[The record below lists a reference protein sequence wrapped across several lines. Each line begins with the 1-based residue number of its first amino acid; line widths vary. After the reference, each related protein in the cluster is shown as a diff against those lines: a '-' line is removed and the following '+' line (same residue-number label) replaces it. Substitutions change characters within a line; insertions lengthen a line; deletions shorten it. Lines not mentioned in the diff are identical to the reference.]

1 MAPVFSIFWQKG
13 RMLMFQINDF
23 VIYGSNGVCMIK
35 DIGPL
40 NIPGIPEDRIYYT
53 LVPYYTKDSQI
64 FTPVDSNKVIMRP
77 LIHKEAIMQLIEE
90 IPDIE
95 LLWVKDEKQRETQYK
110 ETLRKCDCR
119 ELIRIIKTIHQRMQN
134 RIAEGKKVTASD
146 EKYFHL
152 AEESL
157 YGEFA
162 ITLGIPRDQVREFIS
177 GKVSRQEEVQ
187 SV

>member
-1 MAPVFSIFWQKG
+1 
-13 RMLMFQINDF
+13 MFQKNDY
-23 VIYGSNGVCMIK
+23 VIYGNSGVCMVK

-40 NIPGIPEDRIYYT
+40 DIPGIPAERIYYT
-53 LVPYYTKDSQI
+53 LVPCYTKDSQI
-64 FTPVDSNKVIMRP
+64 FTPVDSTKVVMRS
-77 LIHKEAIMQLIEE
+77 LICREAVMQLIEE

-95 LLWVKDEKQRETQYK
+95 PLWVIDEKQRENQYK

-119 ELIRIIKTIHQRMQN
+119 ELIRIIKTIYQRMQS

-146 EKYFHL
+146 ERYFHL

-162 ITLGIPRDQVREFIS
+162 IVLGIERNQVRDFIDS
-177 GKVSRQEEVQ
+177 KARQVMESQTV
-187 SV
+187 

>member
-1 MAPVFSIFWQKG
+1 
-13 RMLMFQINDF
+13 MFQKNDY
-23 VIYGSNGVCMIK
+23 VIYGNNGVCTIK

-40 NIPGIPEDRIYYT
+40 DIPGIPKERIYYT

-64 FTPVDSNKVIMRP
+64 FTPVDSNKVIMRA
-77 LIHKEAIMQLIEE
+77 LIHKDDVMQLIEE

-95 LLWVKDEKQRETQYK
+95 ILWITDEKQRETQYK

-119 ELIRIIKTIHQRMQN
+119 ELIRIIKTIYQRMQN
-134 RIAEGKKVTASD
+134 RILEGKKVTASD

-152 AEESL
+152 AEDSL

-162 ITLGIPRDQVREFIS
+162 IALGIERNQVREFIT
-177 GKVSRQEEVQ
+177 GKVEQAKESQAV
-187 SV
+187 SVP

>member
-1 MAPVFSIFWQKG
+1 
-13 RMLMFQINDF
+13 MFQKNDY

-40 NIPGIPEDRIYYT
+40 DIPGIPEERIYYT

-64 FTPVDSNKVIMRP
+64 FTPVDSQKVVMRS
-77 LIHKEAIMQLIEE
+77 LIRKEAIMQLIDE

-95 LLWVKDEKQRETQYK
+95 LLWVKDEKQREAQYK

-119 ELIRIIKTIHQRMQN
+119 ELIRIIKTIYQRMQS

-152 AEESL
+152 AEDSL

-162 ITLGIPRDQVREFIS
+162 ISLGIERDQVREFIA
-177 GKVSRQEEVQ
+177 GKVQKANEMQPV
-187 SV
+187 

>member
-1 MAPVFSIFWQKG
+1 
-13 RMLMFQINDF
+13 MFQKDDF
-23 VIYGSNGVCMIK
+23 VIYGNNGVCTIK

-40 NIPGIPEDRIYYT
+40 DIPGIPKERIYYT
-53 LVPYYTKDSQI
+53 LVPYYTKDTQI
-64 FTPVDSNKVIMRP
+64 FTPVDSDKVVMRS
-77 LIHKEAIMQLIEE
+77 LICKEAIMQLIEE

-119 ELIRIIKTIHQRMQN
+119 ELIRIIKTIYQRMQS
-134 RIAEGKKVTASD
+134 RIAEGKKMTASD

-162 ITLGIPRDQVREFIS
+162 VTLGMERDQVRDFIS
-177 GKVSRQEEVQ
+177 QKVQQKEHL
-187 SV
+187 SVV